1 VRVLLVS
8 ADFPSAK
15 DPQTGVFILRRA
27 QTLASLGHDVFVLRP
42 LPLAPPIGS
51 KWKRYA
57 SIPEHDT
64 VGGIPVHTVRVPM
77 PPRMIG
83 AEYLPLLLR
92 APLEREIERVR
103 AQVAHASYLVPA
115 GQLVV
120 RQHRVPSIVTTHGF
134 DSYDIPYRRPGLRR
148 ATIEAAAKATRV
160 TAVAGYLATC
170 VQRLV
175 DRPVDVI
182 WNGAD
187 ERFFY
192 PRDRMQSRA
201 LLGLPQD
208 RTIVAYAGYLIVD
221 KGVHELVDA
230 IARIPEGDRPLLVLA
245 GDGAARADLEAKAAA
260 LRIDVRFLGAIA
272 HERIADLFGAADVV
286 TLPSY
291 VEGLPNVVCEAM
303 LSERAV
309 VASTAGGI
317 PEIIHTERTGLLV
330 PPKNAADLADALAR
344 VCANRVLRERLAS
357 AAREFATAN
366 LTWRISAAR
375 YVRLYEEVL
384 EAWSASPTTIPT
396 RKQYAS

>member
-1 VRVLLVS
+1 MRVLLVS
-8 ADFPSAK
+8 ADFPSAR

-42 LPLAPPIGS
+42 LPLAPPIGA
-51 KWKRYA
+51 KWKAYA
-57 SIPEHDT
+57 SIPEYET
-64 VGGIPVHTVRVPM
+64 IGGIPVHTVRVPM

-92 APLEREIERVR
+92 APLEHEIARVG
-103 AQVAHASYLVPA
+103 AQIAHASYLVPA

-120 RQHRVPSIVTTHGF
+120 RQERVPSIVTTHGF

-148 ATIEAAAKATRV
+148 ATIEAASKATRV

-170 VQRLV
+170 VRQLV

-192 PRDRMQSRA
+192 PRDRAQCRA
-201 LLGLPQD
+201 ELGLPAD
-208 RTIVAYAGYLIVD
+208 RTIVAYAGYLITD
-221 KGVHELVDA
+221 KGVYELVDA
-230 IARIPEGDRPLLVLA
+230 IARIPQAERPLLVLA
-245 GDGAARADLEAKAAA
+245 GDGAARAELEAKAAA
-260 LRIDVRFLGAIA
+260 LGIDVRFLGAIA

-317 PEIIHTERTGLLV
+317 PEIVHHERTGLLV
-330 PPKNAADLADALAR
+330 APKDVQQLADALAR
-344 VCANRVLRERLAS
+344 VCGDHLLRERLAR
-357 AAREFATAN
+357 AAREFAAAN

-384 EAWSASPTTIPT
+384 EAWPASRTTIPT
-396 RKQYAS
+396 RTRYAS